1 MDYERAMFGMK
12 ISDAR
17 AMEAG
22 LLFPWGWELPRFQF
36 FFFKHGSF
44 WKVHGTMGR
53 NRDQENIPDFINWGV
68 SLYPLGVWN
77 WKTNTIDS
85 SVHVITVS

>member
-36 FFFKHGSF
+36 FFSNMAPSGKF
-44 WKVHGTMGR
+44 ME
-53 NRDQENIPDFINWGV
+53 QWGETEIKKIYQILSIGEYHYTHLV
-68 SLYPLGVWN
+68 FGIGKQTP
-77 WKTNTIDS
+77 
-85 SVHVITVS
+85 